1 MNCKNK
7 KVDKWLG
14 WLILGLGVISFL
26 YGLLTFIIV
35 QPEGKSANTLMGM
48 FTGFGFGIMLV
59 GLRTAIRNKRTPKDK
74 LEQEE
79 IERNDERNI
88 AIARAAGTVSMIAG
102 MTIFAV
108 LAFVFMGSIAQND
121 LVWELMDMFNNLM
134 VIPNAIALFCLG
146 GMIVNSMK
154 KSNKL

>member
-59 GLRTAIRNKRTPKDK
+59 GLRTAIHNKRTPNDK

-108 LAFVFMGSIAQND
+108 LAFVFMGMGLILPSYLSLAGLYVMGITAKIAQKI
-121 LVWELMDMFNNLM
+121 LETKM
-134 VIPNAIALFCLG
+134 
-146 GMIVNSMK
+146 
-154 KSNKL
+154 